1 MTIFIVDDEPKIR
14 NGMGKLLS
22 AHPRWQVQTFA
33 DAKSALHRLYEGE
46 ADVIITDIQMPDVSG
61 LDMIESVR
69 QVNKTVPILILSGY
83 SRFDYAQRAIESG
96 VRKYLTKPTDPVD
109 LIAALEQIERE
120 QCEQIQRLQRQAQKE
135 PDLKPV
141 DNLLVLR
148 AIEYL
153 QAHYAERIGLAQT
166 AQALYISPNYL
177 SELFRKTTGMRFTEY
192 QPQLRHAL
200 HGVSAAAA
208 AGQIARVPVRR
219 SLSCFRRYADGRV
232 SGRTVFLH
240 LLQKAL
246 PSDADGISKPL
257 CGQPYAGQLRG
268 TIKIDKL
275 RGIFLYIIIYCAEE
289 TVKNKKNR

>member
-46 ADVIITDIQMPDVSG
+46 ADVIITDIQMPDASG
-61 LDMIESVR
+61 LDMIEAVR
-69 QVNKTVPILILSGY
+69 QVNKSVPILILSGY

-120 QCEQIQRLQRQAQKE
+120 QCEQIQPSAAGAEGTRPEAGRQSA
-135 PDLKPV
+135 
-141 DNLLVLR
+141 R
-148 AIEYL
+148 AAGDRIPAGAL
-153 QAHYAERIGLAQT
+153 CRAHWFGANGAGAVHLTQ
-166 AQALYISPNYL
+166 LP
-177 SELFRKTTGMRFTEY
+177 FRAF
-192 QPQLRHAL
+192 PQDDRHAL

-257 CGQPYAGQLRG
+257 CGQPYAGQLLG

-275 RGIFLYIIIYCAEE
+275 HGIFLYIIIYYAEE

>member
-166 AQALYISPNYL
+166 AQALYISTTFPSFSARRPACASRSICCSCGWTNRARTCATFAIVFPTL
-177 SELFRKTTGMRFTEY
+177 RRWSGFRT
-192 QPQLRHAL
+192 H
-200 HGVSAAAA
+200 
-208 AGQIARVPVRR
+208 
-219 SLSCFRRYADGRV
+219 
-232 SGRTVFLH
+232 
-240 LLQKAL
+240 
-246 PSDADGISKPL
+246 GISPSPSKS
-257 CGQPYAGQLRG
+257 AS
-268 TIKIDKL
+268 I
-275 RGIFLYIIIYCAEE
+275 
-289 TVKNKKNR
+289 

>member
-61 LDMIESVR
+61 LDMIEAVR
-69 QVNKTVPILILSGY
+69 QVNKSVPILILSGY

-96 VRKYLTKPTDPVD
+96 VRKYLTKPTDPAD

-141 DNLLVLR
+141 DNLLVQIGR
-148 AIEYL
+148 A
-153 QAHYAERIGLAQT
+153 H
-166 AQALYISPNYL
+166 
-177 SELFRKTTGMRFTEY
+177 
-192 QPQLRHAL
+192 
-200 HGVSAAAA
+200 V
-208 AGQIARVPVRR
+208 
-219 SLSCFRRYADGRV
+219 
-232 SGRTVFLH
+232 
-240 LLQKAL
+240 
-246 PSDADGISKPL
+246 
-257 CGQPYAGQLRG
+257 
-268 TIKIDKL
+268 
-275 RGIFLYIIIYCAEE
+275 
-289 TVKNKKNR
+289 

>member
-33 DAKSALHRLYEGE
+33 DAKSALHRLYEGA
-46 ADVIITDIQMPDVSG
+46 ADVIITDIQMPDASG
-61 LDMIESVR
+61 LDMIEAVR
-69 QVNKTVPILILSGY
+69 QVDKTVPILILSGY

-96 VRKYLTKPTDPVD
+96 VRKYLTKPTNPVD
-109 LIAALEQIERE
+109 LIAALEQIEQE

-135 PDLKPV
+135 LDLKPV

-192 QPQLRHAL
+192 LLQLRLDKSRAYL
-200 HGVSAAAA
+200 CDVRYRVSDVTQMV
-208 AGQIARVPVRR
+208 GFQDARYFSISFKKRFHLTPMEYRN
-219 SLSCFRRYADGRV
+219 RYAGSHTPDS
-232 SGRTVFLH
+232 SGEL
-240 LLQKAL
+240 
-246 PSDADGISKPL
+246 SK
-257 CGQPYAGQLRG
+257 
-268 TIKIDKL
+268 
-275 RGIFLYIIIYCAEE
+275 
-289 TVKNKKNR
+289 

>member
-14 NGMGKLLS
+14 NGTGKLLS

-109 LIAALEQIERE
+109 LIAALEQIEQAAMAASPVAPDADPAPSAAGAEGTRPE
-120 QCEQIQRLQRQAQKE
+120 AGRQSA
-135 PDLKPV
+135 
-141 DNLLVLR
+141 R
-148 AIEYL
+148 AAGDRIPAGAL
-153 QAHYAERIGLAQT
+153 CRAHWFGANGAGAVHLTQ
-166 AQALYISPNYL
+166 LP
-177 SELFRKTTGMRFTEY
+177 FRAF
-192 QPQLRHAL
+192 PQDDRHAL

-257 CGQPYAGQLRG
+257 CGQPYAGQLLG

-275 RGIFLYIIIYCAEE
+275 HGIFLYIIIYCAEE
-289 TVKNKKNR
+289 TVKK

>member
-33 DAKSALHRLYEGE
+33 DAKSALHRLYEGA
-46 ADVIITDIQMPDVSG
+46 ADVIITDIQMPDASG
-61 LDMIESVR
+61 LDMIEAVR

-96 VRKYLTKPTDPVD
+96 VRKYLTKPTNPVD
-109 LIAALEQIERE
+109 LIAALEQIEQE
-120 QCEQIQRLQRQAQKE
+120 QSEQIQRLQRQAQKK

-192 QPQLRHAL
+192 LLQLRLDKSRAYL
-200 HGVSAAAA
+200 CDVRYRVSDVTQMV
-208 AGQIARVPVRR
+208 GFQDARYFSISFKKRFHLTPMEYRN
-219 SLSCFRRYADGRV
+219 RYAGSHTPDS
-232 SGRTVFLH
+232 SGEL
-240 LLQKAL
+240 
-246 PSDADGISKPL
+246 SK
-257 CGQPYAGQLRG
+257 
-268 TIKIDKL
+268 
-275 RGIFLYIIIYCAEE
+275 
-289 TVKNKKNR
+289 

>member
-141 DNLLVLR
+141 AR
-148 AIEYL
+148 AAGDRIPAGAL
-153 QAHYAERIGLAQT
+153 CRAHWFGANGAGAVHLTQ
-166 AQALYISPNYL
+166 LP
-177 SELFRKTTGMRFTEY
+177 FRAF
-192 QPQLRHAL
+192 PQDDRHAL

-275 RGIFLYIIIYCAEE
+275 HGTFLYIIIYYAEE

>member
-96 VRKYLTKPTDPVD
+96 VRKYLTKPTNPVD

-166 AQALYISPNYL
+166 AQALYISPN
-177 SELFRKTTGMRFTEY
+177 
-192 QPQLRHAL
+192 
-200 HGVSAAAA
+200 
-208 AGQIARVPVRR
+208 
-219 SLSCFRRYADGRV
+219 
-232 SGRTVFLH
+232 
-240 LLQKAL
+240 
-246 PSDADGISKPL
+246 
-257 CGQPYAGQLRG
+257 
-268 TIKIDKL
+268 
-275 RGIFLYIIIYCAEE
+275 
-289 TVKNKKNR
+289 